1 MLASPETDRQ
11 VGFTLVRTGPDAHQ
25 GRMKINTR
33 AFLRDNAPFLAT
45 GALLSF
51 LSSFG
56 QTFFISVFAGEIRA
70 EFGLSN
76 GDWGL
81 IYMAGTGASALA
93 MVFAGG
99 LADRFRVRVLGVV
112 TIAFLAAASLAMA
125 LNPWAALLPVVIFA
139 LRFGGQGMTS
149 HVATVAMVRWFVAT
163 RGKALAVATMG
174 FLTAEALLPLTVVWL
189 KSQIDW
195 RLIWVGG
202 AVFCVAML
210 PVLYRL
216 LRLERTPQSSAES
229 NVTTGMEGRHWTRA
243 QALRH
248 PLFWSLVPALMSFP
262 ALGTAF
268 WFQQVA
274 FAAEKGI
281 DHLVLVSVFPLGTIT
296 FAVSTVLY
304 GWAIDRFGAA
314 RLLPLYLLPLVI
326 GFALHAYAPDI
337 TWIAGGIVMMGLAG
351 GGQATL
357 PNACWGEFYGTRH
370 LGSIKSAVAAV
381 MVLGSALG
389 PGLSGWLM
397 DAGVPFEQQLLY
409 YAATF
414 LVVSALMIPAV
425 AQARRAV

>member
-1 MLASPETDRQ
+1 
-11 VGFTLVRTGPDAHQ
+11 
-25 GRMKINTR
+25 MKINTW
-33 AFLRDNAPFLAT
+33 AFLRGNAPFLAT

-56 QTFFISVFAGEIRA
+56 QTFFISVFAKEIRA
-70 EFGLSN
+70 DFGLSN

-99 LADRFRVRVLGVV
+99 LADRFRVRVLGVA
-112 TIAFLAAASLAMA
+112 TIAFLAAACLAMA
-125 LNPWAALLPVVIFA
+125 FNPWAGLLPVVIFA

-174 FLTAEALLPLTVVWL
+174 FMTAEALLPLTVVWL
-189 KSQIDW
+189 KSHFDW
-195 RLIWVGG
+195 RLVWVGG
-202 AVFCVAML
+202 AVFCLAML
-210 PVLYRL
+210 PVLHRL

-229 NVTTGMEGRHWTRA
+229 NATTGMEGRHWTRA

-248 PLFWSLVPALMSFP
+248 PLFWSLVPALLSFP

-268 WFQQVA
+268 WFQQVT
-274 FAAEKGI
+274 FAAEKGF
-281 DHLVLVSVFPLGTIT
+281 DHLALVSVFPLGTIS
-296 FAVSTVLY
+296 FALSTVLY

-314 RLLPLYLLPLVI
+314 RLLPLYLLPLIV
-326 GFALHAYAPDI
+326 GFTLLAHATNLA
-337 TWIAGGIVMMGLAG
+337 WVAGGVMMMGLAG

-389 PGLSGWLM
+389 PGLSGWLI
-397 DAGVPFEQQLLY
+397 DAGIRFEHQLQV
-409 YAATF
+409 YAVTF
-414 LVVSALMIPAV
+414 FVVSLIMIPAV
-425 AQARRAV
+425 MRARRTG